1 MRASAPQAGGTREA
15 HSSGDTGG
23 AAAGSAAAASVD
35 SLVGE
40 LSEVVATH
48 ARSPLPLGELHRSLQ
63 TLTAKAA
70 VALESS
76 AAEPGASP
84 CAAAACVLTMPRR
97 TRPAL
102 PVYLLWL
109 HVPRLCLPWLYL
121 HLR

>member
-1 MRASAPQAGGTREA
+1 MCSTVAQRGALSRHSHVRAPAPQAGGAREA

-63 TLTAKAA
+63 SLTAKAA
-70 VALESS
+70 VAL
-76 AAEPGASP
+76 
-84 CAAAACVLTMPRR
+84 
-97 TRPAL
+97 
-102 PVYLLWL
+102 
-109 HVPRLCLPWLYL
+109 
-121 HLR
+121 

>member
-1 MRASAPQAGGTREA
+1 MCSTVAQRGALSRHSHVRAPAPQAGGAREA

-23 AAAGSAAAASVD
+23 AAAASAD

-76 AAEPGASP
+76 AAEPGA
-84 CAAAACVLTMPRR
+84 ACSS
-97 TRPAL
+97 RPA
-102 PVYLLWL
+102 PQ
-109 HVPRLCLPWLYL
+109 PKP
-121 HLR
+121 